1 MITPRKRSMLS
12 SATKRTGAIAAA
24 AARRAGRAVAAKN
37 ARAMSSGM
45 EEYGSQCFVGAVAD
59 KACCAAP
66 PPQKTPTSP
75 RAPRGTRR
83 AARAARA
90 VRVQPRNAQGLS
102 DGIARAP
109 RSTVPQEARRV
120 RGASRGP
127 DLGVDQGRQGYAP
140 PRVATAAPLVPALPR
155 VPCCATRV

>member
-1 MITPRKRSMLS
+1 MLS

-66 PPQKTPTSP
+66 PPPKNAYVTT
-75 RAPRGTRR
+75 RTARDAPRRARR
-83 AARAARA
+83 ARGARAA
-90 VRVQPRNAQGLS
+90 AQCAGL
-102 DGIARAP
+102 
-109 RSTVPQEARRV
+109 V
-120 RGASRGP
+120 
-127 DLGVDQGRQGYAP
+127 
-140 PRVATAAPLVPALPR
+140 
-155 VPCCATRV
+155 